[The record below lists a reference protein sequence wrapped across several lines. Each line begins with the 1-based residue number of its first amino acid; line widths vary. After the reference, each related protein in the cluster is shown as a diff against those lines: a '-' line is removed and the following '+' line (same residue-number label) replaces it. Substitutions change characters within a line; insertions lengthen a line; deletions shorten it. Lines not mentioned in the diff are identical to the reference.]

1 MTDIKHKVID
11 EVEAL
16 KYNIEWLIE
25 QRKRIQARDKAND
38 WEPDVIEY
46 LKEKEEL

>member
-1 MTDIKHKVID
+1 MTDIKHRVVD

-16 KYNIEWLIE
+16 EYNIEWLIE
-25 QRKRIQARDKAND
+25 QRRRIRERDRTND
-38 WEPDVIEY
+38 WEPDVIDY